1 MVPRRLLR
9 VRRSHVHQLRNHR
22 EQMPALFGESVGR
35 GFGAVAQWGRIGLRR
50 RNGTVGRDNGPCQ
63 QIVMR
68 RRRIKFFFFC
78 ESLYLCLLFCIYL
91 FIPGRDL
98 FLGNSLIIISNS
110 ALLNNTSNHYLLYL
124 LGHIIYNRD
133 DGRMRKT
140 NKSTYVGD
148 YIINIDWRSKEG
160 ERLLVE
166 GRYWWAAK

>member
-78 ESLYLCLLFCIYL
+78 ESLYLCLCLLFCIYL

-124 LGHIIYNRD
+124 LGHIYTTE
-133 DGRMRKT
+133 KT
-140 NKSTYVGD
+140 DEWEKQT
-148 YIINIDWRSKEG
+148 KA
-160 ERLLVE
+160 L
-166 GRYWWAAK
+166 K